1 MKKPEIDTEL
11 SALLADLHEEAV
23 LAQVRHRLKEGEDPL
38 RLVEESQQGMRR
50 VGERYEKGIYFISGL
65 IMAGEIMHQV
75 GDIILPLL
83 KKRVSGDESG
93 RILLGTV
100 EGDIHYIGKDIIKVL
115 LRCYGFTVFDIGVDV
130 PAQTF
135 LAKALEIKPD
145 IIGLSCLL
153 SSCFE
158 SMSATI
164 ELLRAEVGKAGLKP
178 SYIIGGLV
186 DEKVC
191 SHVGSDHWAADA
203 MTGVRLCQQMTRK
216 HR

>member
-1 MKKPEIDTEL
+1 MKAQETDIEL
-11 SALLADLHEEAV
+11 STHLADLHEEAV
-23 LAQVRHRLKEGEDPL
+23 LAQVRRRLKEGEDPL
-38 RLVEESQQGMRR
+38 RLVEESQQGMRL

-115 LRCYGFTVFDIGVDV
+115 LQCYGFTVFDIGVDA
-130 PAQTF
+130 PAKTF
-135 LAKALEIKPD
+135 LDQVLEIKPD
-145 IIGLSCLL
+145 IVGLSCLL

-158 SMSATI
+158 SMRTTI

-178 SYIIGGLV
+178 FYIIGGLV
-186 DEKVC
+186 DEQVC
-191 SHVGSDHWAADA
+191 RHVGSDYWAADA
-203 MTGVRLCQQMTRK
+203 MTGVRLCQRMTRK